1 MGLFTRNKINI
12 EAPRSFT
19 APSPKAFTWYSGY
32 DATKPKGRRQAPS
45 ALVRDEDRELPVAS
59 RRALVSATRDIH
71 RNFAIAAWAIRRH
84 LDYVTK
90 FRFKCRTGNTELDAK
105 IEALVKDAGKAE
117 NFDVAGRHSLA
128 RAVRMSEARR
138 VVDGD
143 IAWYKLRDGKT
154 QVIEGD
160 RISTPYAGLPG
171 NIDPMYVC
179 RGIKVNAAT
188 GKAEAYVLCKRART
202 NDIGYTGQDLQFE
215 AILPARLVYLHA
227 CYDLGRFDQVRGITP
242 LASAYNSYRDV
253 YEGIDYALAKMKV
266 SQIFGIK
273 ISRNAAPE
281 AEALGEVSESIDHDA
296 NDPTIDGSQFNVD
309 GAGQPPEKVVNRE
322 PRYQVDPGRGP
333 FMLDLD
339 DGDQAD
345 IMEAHTPS
353 AEVQSFI
360 PLVISIALKSLDIPF
375 SWYDEAYVNFSGGKQ
390 ANINYEKSAEQKR
403 TEIQDLLN
411 DWTAWRLG
419 IMQDDGELEIPTG
432 TTVKWEWQP
441 AGTPW
446 LDPLKEAVGNI
457 AKIGAG
463 LESAADV
470 AEETT
475 GKPIEDL
482 IADNGRV
489 AKLFDAAGL
498 PRPSWAVDPAKA
510 EAEKPAE
517 VPEAPVKDSSK
528 SGARKP
534 GTSASFDAALT
545 LASSLPEPIERRIN
559 GHSH

>member
-1 MGLFTRNKINI
+1 MGIFTRKQINI
-12 EAPRSFT
+12 EPARPFVASNG
-19 APSPKAFTWYSGY
+19 PKAFTWYSGY
-32 DATKPKGRRQAPS
+32 DATKPKGRRQAPTG
-45 ALVRDEDRELPVAS
+45 LVRDEDRELPVAS

-90 FRFKCRTGNTELDAK
+90 FRFKSKTGNPELDLK
-105 IEALVKDAGKAE
+105 INAAIEVAGKAE
-117 NFDVAGRHSLA
+117 NFDIAGRHSLA
-128 RAVRMSEARR
+128 RATRMSEARR

-160 RISTPYAGLPG
+160 RIATPYAGLPG

-179 RGIKVNAAT
+179 RGIKVT
-188 GKAEAYVLCKRART
+188 PEGKAEWYVLCRRART

-273 ISRNAAPE
+273 VMRDAAAE
-281 AEALGEVSESIDHDA
+281 AEALGEVSEALPDE
-296 NDPTIDGSQFNVD
+296 TIDGTQFTVD
-309 GAGQPPEKVVNRE
+309 GAGQPPQAVVNRE

-333 FMLDLD
+333 FMLDLEA
-339 DGDQAD
+339 GDNAE

-375 SWYDEAYVNFSGGKQ
+375 SWYDEAYVNFNGGKQ
-390 ANINYEKSAEQKR
+390 ANVNYEKSAEQKR
-403 TEIQDLLN
+403 REVRDMLD

-419 IMQDDGELEIPTG
+419 IMIDDSELEVPAG
-432 TTVKWEWQP
+432 TKITWEWQP

-463 LESAADV
+463 LESAIDV

-475 GKPIEDL
+475 GKQIEE
-482 IADNGRV
+482 IATDNKRFLDV
-489 AKLFDAAGL
+489 WKAAGL
-498 PRPSWAVDPAKA
+498 PTPSWAVDAAA
-510 EAEKPAE
+510 EAAKPAE
-517 VPEAPVKDSSK
+517 TPEAPTKDASK

-534 GTSASFDAALT
+534 ATSALDAAIA
-545 LASSLPEPIERRIN
+545 LASLPEPIERRIN
-559 GHSH
+559 GNGALNGSH